1 MQAFDLSRT
10 VKHGFTALKRATVP
24 LLVGAFIIDF
34 LTGRFGSNNYSGGSD
49 YGGSDTDPQWDP
61 NPPTFDTGSIR
72 TPTGF
77 EGLEL
82 PTVFGEADTFAIAAV
97 VLGGLVCAG
106 LFLLVLLVA
115 RCFMLTGWYRLHEE
129 CLLDGTGTFTA
140 LFSGADR
147 LRSMVGLKLIEGLI
161 QGSIAVVALALAGL
175 AAFVAI
181 PIMGESFAAFAGLAI
196 LAAFW
201 FPVAAFLSLRLF
213 AADRLLAL
221 EAMGPIEALKGSWQ
235 LTSGRLPE
243 ILIFFIGLILIQILV
258 TLASCCLCCFSFVI
272 TVPLRAVMDTAVTEA
287 VLVAARGDS
296 ATEEWS
302 AFE

>member
-1 MQAFDLSRT
+1 MMQAFDLSRT
-10 VKHGFTALKRATVP
+10 VNHGFAALKRSAVP
-24 LLVGAFIIDF
+24 LLVGAFIVDF
-34 LTGRFGSNNYSGGSD
+34 LSGRFGSNNFSTGDNYS
-49 YGGSDTDPQWDP
+49 GSDTEPQWDP
-61 NPPTFDTGSIR
+61 NTVDTGSIS
-72 TPTGF
+72 TPPSFEGF
-77 EGLEL
+77 EL
-82 PTVFGEADTFAIAAV
+82 PAVFAETDTFAIAAV

-181 PIMGESFAAFAGLAI
+181 PTMGEAFAAFAALSIFG
-196 LAAFW
+196 AFW
-201 FPVAAFLSLRLF
+201 FPVAVFLSLRLF

-221 EAMGPIEALKGSWQ
+221 EAMGPIEALKGSWR
-235 LTSGRLPE
+235 LTSGRLLE
-243 ILIFFIGLILIQILV
+243 VLFFFIGLGVIQILV
-258 TLASCCLCCFSFVI
+258 TMASCCLCCFSFLL

-287 VLVAARGDS
+287 VLVGVRGDS
-296 ATEEWS
+296 ATEEWA